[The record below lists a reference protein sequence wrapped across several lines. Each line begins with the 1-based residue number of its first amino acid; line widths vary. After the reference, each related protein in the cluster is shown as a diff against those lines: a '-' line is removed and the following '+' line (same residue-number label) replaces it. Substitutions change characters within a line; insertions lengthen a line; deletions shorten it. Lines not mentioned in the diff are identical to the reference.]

1 LVKIDIVSDVSC
13 PWCVIGFHGLQ
24 AAMKELDLKAELLWR
39 PFQLNP
45 DMPKNGQSY
54 AEYSRKKYNRSAE
67 QSKANLKNIEQRG
80 TDVNYRFNLSDEH
93 RIYNTFDA
101 HRLLYWARDFDL
113 QTPLKLELFDLY
125 FQRSGNPDNHDTL
138 LECAQKVG
146 LDRDAAANVLSSLRF
161 TEEIQTELEF
171 ISRQGITSVPTYIF
185 NEKHMVSGAQSK
197 ETFLH
202 YLQQTF
208 KNPV

>member
-1 LVKIDIVSDVSC
+1 MIKIEIVSDVSC
-13 PWCVIGFHGLQ
+13 PWCAIGFHGLQ
-24 AAMKELDLKAELLWR
+24 SALKELDLTPEILWI

-45 DMPKNGQSY
+45 DMPKEGQSY
-54 AEYSRKKYNRSAE
+54 AEYSRIKYNRSRE

-80 TDVNYRFNLSDEH
+80 SEVNYRFNLSDEH

-125 FQRSGNPDNHDTL
+125 FQRSGNPDNHDML

-146 LDRDAAANVLSSLRF
+146 LDREAAANVLSSLRF
-161 TEEIQTELEF
+161 AREVQTELETVA
-171 ISRQGITSVPTYIF
+171 RQGINGVPTYIF
-185 NEKHMVSGAQSK
+185 NEKHRVSGAQSK

-202 YLQQTF
+202 YLQQAF
-208 KNPV
+208 ENPA